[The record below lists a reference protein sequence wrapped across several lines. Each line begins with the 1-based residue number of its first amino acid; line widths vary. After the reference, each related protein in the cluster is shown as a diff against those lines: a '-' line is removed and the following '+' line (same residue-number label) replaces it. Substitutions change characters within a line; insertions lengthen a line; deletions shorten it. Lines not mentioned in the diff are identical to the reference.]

1 MNGCDKKACQGKLET
16 AGGLS
21 VYIVS
26 SCFDAD
32 IRQYFSLWLSVVYR
46 VSSDTSCG
54 FIIQR
59 SRQAQD
65 HYASSWLIMSRL
77 LWRRLIWNSFLPRFL
92 RKLGFDGL
100 AFRIRGI
107 NEDPA
112 ETDVWKS

>member
-21 VYIVS
+21 VYIDS

-32 IRQYFSLWLSVVYR
+32 IRQYSSIWLSVVYR
-46 VSSDTSCG
+46 VSSDTRCG

-59 SRQAQD
+59 SRQVQD

-77 LWRRLIWNSFLPRFL
+77 LVETANLELDFATVSPEIGVRWSGIQDQGYKRRPYR
-92 RKLGFDGL
+92 D
-100 AFRIRGI
+100 
-107 NEDPA
+107 
-112 ETDVWKS
+112 